1 MIHEKEKDVEGTPK
15 KDAAYKKDLIAKRV
29 TPISK
34 KKDEFYEVTKKAID
48 KFQTYLQKNQ
58 KFFQQINTFGLK
70 KEQKT
75 QDEKKTLHLNKIQM
89 QLILKS
95 NFILFEKI
103 GAQIYFDING
113 RNSTDYFLRNIE
125 VIVIG
130 NEEQIAMF

>member
-1 MIHEKEKDVEGTPK
+1 MDIEQTPK
-15 KDAAYKKDLIAKRV
+15 KTNKDLIAKRV
-29 TPISK
+29 TPVSK

-48 KFQTYLQKNQ
+48 KFQNYLQKNQ
-58 KFFQQINTFGLK
+58 KFFQQLNNFGSK
-70 KEQKT
+70 KDQKSPD
-75 QDEKKTLHLNKIQM
+75 QKKALQLNKIQM

-113 RNSTDYFLRNIE
+113 RNSADYFLRNIE

-130 NEEQIAMF
+130 NEDQINMF